1 MSRRAW
7 AWFFALSSVL
17 WGVVAF
23 ALLTILG
30 AVT

>member
-7 AWFFALSSVL
+7 AWSLTFSAAIWAVL
-17 WGVVAF
+17 AVAF
-23 ALLTILG
+23 LTILG

>member
-7 AWFFALSSVL
+7 AWSFTITAVL
-17 WGVVAF
+17 WSVVAF
-23 ALLTILG
+23 SLLTILG

>member
-7 AWFFALSSVL
+7 AWSFTFSAVL
-17 WGVVAF
+17 WGVAAF
-23 ALLTILG
+23 TVLTILG

>member
-7 AWFFALSSVL
+7 AWSLTFSAAISAVAT
-17 WGVVAF
+17 VAF
-23 ALLTILG
+23 LTILG